1 MAEEIINGRI
11 EDTMLGVEDHGILT
25 FFLYLKF
32 DGSGQG
38 FGGYTLDTYDKEKKR
53 RVGHAF
59 GTDCI
64 LQILDVLKVRKW
76 EEVKGKYVRVKRDAG
91 WGGKIRAIGHIVEDK
106 WFNIADLAK
115 EHFPND

>member
-1 MAEEIINGRI
+1 MAEEIINAQI
-11 EDTMLGVEDHGILT
+11 EDTMLGNEDHGILT
-25 FFLYLKF
+25 FYLFLKF

-38 FGGYTLDTYDKEKKR
+38 FGGYALSTYDKEKKR

-64 LQILDVLKVRKW
+64 LQILDVLKARKW
-76 EEVKGKYVRVKRDAG
+76 EELRGKYVRVKRDAG
-91 WGGKIRAIGHIVEDK
+91 WSGKIRAIGHIVEDK
-106 WFNIADLAK
+106 WFNIEDLAK